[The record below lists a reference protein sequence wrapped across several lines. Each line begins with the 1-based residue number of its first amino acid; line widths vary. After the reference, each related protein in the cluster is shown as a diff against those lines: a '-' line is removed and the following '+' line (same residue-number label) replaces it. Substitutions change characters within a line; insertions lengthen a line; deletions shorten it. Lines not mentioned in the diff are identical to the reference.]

1 MTNTKSIFRNVR
13 SAAFI
18 LGIAIAFSSC
28 NNAGKSGEDTKAV
41 ADEHNNAKYD
51 SSDTKKDAEF
61 LVEATEINLKE
72 IKLGQLAQQE
82 GTIPEVR
89 NLGKMMIDAH
99 TNAQNEIE
107 GLAAKKQIS
116 LPDSITD
123 KGKEAYAKLREK
135 KIADFDKAYCDMM
148 VKGHEKAIEKFE
160 KAAAD
165 CKDTEI
171 KAWAKSMLPT
181 LRDHLDLAMTAQ
193 KKCEKK

>member
-123 KGKEAYAKLREK
+123 KGKEAYAKLR
-135 KIADFDKAYCDMM
+135 
-148 VKGHEKAIEKFE
+148 
-160 KAAAD
+160 
-165 CKDTEI
+165 
-171 KAWAKSMLPT
+171 
-181 LRDHLDLAMTAQ
+181 
-193 KKCEKK
+193 